1 MLQEILVH
9 FCDDKMVIDDI
20 KGYCQTTIDRLR
32 VSQIDDKSKRFFS
45 MVFQNITNKS
55 ERLFSDYEFLQ
66 ELLRYVNDNLGDTL
80 GVDEVLALKGIKPST

>member
-45 MVFQNITNKS
+45 MVFQKHHKQKR
-55 ERLFSDYEFLQ
+55 EAF
-66 ELLRYVNDNLGDTL
+66 
-80 GVDEVLALKGIKPST
+80 